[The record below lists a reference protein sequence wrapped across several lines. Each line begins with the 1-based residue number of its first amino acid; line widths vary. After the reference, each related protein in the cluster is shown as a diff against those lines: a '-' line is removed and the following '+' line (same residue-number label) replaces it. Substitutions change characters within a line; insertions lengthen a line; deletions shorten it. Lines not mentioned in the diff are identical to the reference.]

1 MKKPIFTYPP
11 VIDTIN
17 HPLALIFIDKLVEK
31 TRATI
36 ADVEVALL
44 TQMIDDADEQ
54 FLELELDVLVYA
66 KKELIARS
74 KEHMYLYN

>member
-11 VIDTIN
+11 TVDTIN
-17 HPLALIFIDKLVEK
+17 HPLALIFMENLIEK

-44 TQMIDDADEQ
+44 TQMMDDADEQ
-54 FLELELDVLVYA
+54 LLESELDVLVYL
-66 KKELIARS
+66 KEELATRS
-74 KEHMYLYN
+74 KQHNYLYN